1 MTLRYPQVL
10 LLFCA
15 LTALPSAMA
24 ADTIKLDTP
33 IGGWRSGAPGGEG
46 ESFSQ
51 TVNYPASSVNTPRA
65 KPTPHALL
73 GRSKAHPRTATY
85 RANSSSTASACR

>member
-10 LLFCA
+10 LLLCA

-33 IGGWRSGAPGGEG
+33 DWRLA
-46 ESFSQ
+46 Q
-51 TVNYPASSVNTPRA
+51 RCA
-65 KPTPHALL
+65 
-73 GRSKAHPRTATY
+73 GR
-85 RANSSSTASACR
+85 